1 MANQTIAL
9 LNMKGGVGKT
19 TLSVNLAWYMYRHRQ
34 KRVLL
39 VDLDPQ
45 FNASQYVMNYRLY
58 AKHVKEKGT
67 IADLL
72 IESPKLRLK
81 PKVSVKAIESAVAT
95 LEQQKNGARFDF
107 LPAELA
113 LAHVVKNP
121 AQMEY
126 KLEMLLRKTRDEYDY
141 IFIDCAPTDSVLTTM
156 ALNAS
161 NFILT
166 PMRPDR
172 FSILGFANLV
182 ETIDM
187 FRNSSPDH
195 NKVQE
200 LGLVFTQVRGDSGVE
215 TGCMRD
221 IRAQAKEIGSYVFK
235 SSLDWSNTFI
245 RAVEDQTPAFET
257 RYARDELKDNIEAI
271 VSEMEGRVNKLTKD
285 ADAE

>member
-1 MANQTIAL
+1 MGSQTIAL

-19 TLSVNLAWYMYRHRQ
+19 TLAVNLAWYMYRHRQ

-39 VDLDPQ
+39 IDLDPQ
-45 FNASQYVMNYRLY
+45 FNASQYVMNYKVY

-81 PKVSVKAIESAVAT
+81 PVTTVKAIKGALTT
-95 LEQQKNGARFDF
+95 LEQRGGARFDF

-126 KLEMLLRKTRDEYDY
+126 KLEMLLRGTRDEYDF
-141 IFIDCAPTDSVLTTM
+141 IFLDCAPTDSVLTTM

-182 ETIDM
+182 ETIQL
-187 FRNSSPDH
+187 FRSSSPDH
-195 NKVQE
+195 NGVRE

-215 TGCMRD
+215 SGCMRD
-221 IRAQAKEIGSYVFK
+221 IRAQAKDIGSYVFK
-235 SSLDWSNTFI
+235 SSLNWSNTFI
-245 RAVEDQTPAFET
+245 RAVEDQTPAFDT
-257 RYARDELKDNIEAI
+257 RYARDELKGNIESI
-271 VSEMEGRVNKLTKD
+271 VSEMEGQILKLTKD
-285 ADAE
+285 DEDE